1 MRNALHRLSPSGSS
15 EVGASGAT
23 LGSFTP
29 HLCVELHVTQSAVT
43 CSARKQQRRTAPSAT
58 FLATAKNEGDDNLFH
73 EELKK

>member
-1 MRNALHRLSPSGSS
+1 MQNALHRLSPSGSS

-29 HLCVELHVTQSAVT
+29 HLCVKINTQSAVT

-58 FLATAKNEGDDNLFH
+58 FLATARNEGDDNLFH
-73 EELKK
+73 KELKK